1 MNECNSIGISKTKLS
16 EKTKCRLSEISG
28 IENHFHQEISQ
39 KKSCIKK
46 LSKNITAFDY
56 IGKTLIAL
64 SATSGGV
71 SIISFTSVVGAPD
84 GIASTSFTLI
94 YRNNKKVTKQNK
106 KQKEKSW

>member
-1 MNECNSIGISKTKLS
+1 MNECNSVEISKTKLS
-16 EKTKCRLSEISG
+16 KQTKFRLSEING
-28 IENHFHQEISQ
+28 IENHFHQGISQ
-39 KKSCIKK
+39 KKLCIKK

-56 IGKTLIAL
+56 IGKNLVDL

-106 KQKEKSW
+106 KKKKKS